1 MGGLKRSVPPRA
13 ALAVAAAAAL
23 AGAMAWW
30 LLHQP
35 HTPASAIAEAQAFVD
50 DVEQGRFA
58 AAHARTARNG
68 ATGTTLEQFQAH
80 AARNLCPPAQVGY
93 TLPLQS
99 HGNRLRRWLAG
110 REVDEPQVT
119 VEFQGSPCLFG
130 IVLQRTR
137 AGQWRIVRF
146 ASHAG

>member
-1 MGGLKRSVPPRA
+1 MAVL
-13 ALAVAAAAAL
+13 ALAVPTLGGAL
-23 AGAMAWW
+23 WW
-30 LLHQP
+30 LAHQP
-35 HTPASAIAEAQAFVD
+35 HTPSGAIAEAQAFVR

-58 AAHARTARNG
+58 AAHARTARNA

-80 AARNLCPPAQVGY
+80 AAHQLCPPAQVGD
-93 TLPLQS
+93 TLPFQS

-130 IVLQRTR
+130 ITLRQ
-137 AGQWRIVRF
+137 AEPGQWRIVRF